1 MHAIFNPPMTA
12 NGGGKALH
20 LPGKTEQV
28 IACLGRYL
36 KTNPPFRY
44 YHANGLQALPSSF
57 LIQVGE
63 LLKIVNHPMFPDF

>member
-1 MHAIFNPPMTA
+1 MHAVFNPPMTA

-28 IACLGRYL
+28 IACLGRHL
-36 KTNPPFRY
+36 KANPPFRHH
-44 YHANGLQALPSSF
+44 HANGSQTLSFSF

-63 LLKIVNHPMFPDF
+63 LLTIVNDPMFTDF